1 MKYKQILIYH
11 NKMIQK
17 VLYFVQG
24 LNQDII
30 NINKVYNKID
40 ASYIEVYILKCLKN
54 ILTL

>member
-1 MKYKQILIYH
+1 
-11 NKMIQK
+11 MIQK